1 MLHGYTFSYQ
11 SEEITPGIIIDY
23 NRGDNVVDIE
33 ILGIKERLS
42 VEELS
47 RVAIK
52 LPTVV
57 QNPPLPQH

>member
-11 SEEITPGIIIDY
+11 ITPGIIIDY
-23 NRGDNVVDIE
+23 NRGDNVIGIE

-52 LPTVV
+52 LSPVM